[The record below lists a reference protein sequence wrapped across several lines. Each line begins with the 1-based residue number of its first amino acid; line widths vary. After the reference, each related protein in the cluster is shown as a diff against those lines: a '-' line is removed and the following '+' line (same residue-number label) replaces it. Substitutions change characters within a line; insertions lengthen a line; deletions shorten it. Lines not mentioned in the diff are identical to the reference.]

1 MKKLSSLLV
10 VLLLMMAS
18 FTAGVQY
25 ERGDVNQDGQVS
37 IADVTTLVDY
47 LLTGS
52 WGDEPVTPPDGH
64 EWVDLGLPSGTLW
77 ATMNV
82 GANSP
87 EECGDYF
94 SWGELETKDYY
105 DWGTYKW
112 CNGTDRSL
120 TKYCTVDTYGTVDN
134 QDYLDP
140 EDDAAYMIWGQDWC
154 IPSRTQ
160 VEELINN
167 CTWTWT
173 SINGVNGQLVTGPNG
188 NTMFLPVTGTRY
200 LDSTYTT
207 RWGFYWS
214 RTLATGNPDVVF
226 TLDFSSSGPDLDF
239 VERANGE
246 PIRPVRIRIE

>member
-1 MKKLSSLLV
+1 MKKTGSLLV
-10 VLLLMMAS
+10 VLLLMLAS
-18 FTAGVQY
+18 FTAGVQF

-37 IADVTTLVDY
+37 ISDVTCLVDY
-47 LLTGS
+47 LLTGV
-52 WGDEPVTPPDGH
+52 WPDDPVTPPDDH

-77 ATMNV
+77 ATCNV
-82 GANSP
+82 GATNP
-87 EECGDYF
+87 EEVGYYF
-94 SWGELETKDYY
+94 SWGELEPKDYY
-105 DWGTYKW
+105 DWNTYKW

-154 IPSRTQ
+154 IPNRTQ

-173 SINGVNGQLVTGPNG
+173 AVNGVNGQLVTGPNG
-188 NTMFLPVTGTRY
+188 NTMFLPVTGTY
-200 LDSTYTT
+200 WQNSIYTT

-214 RTLATGNPDVVF
+214 RTLASGNPDVAF
-226 TLDFSSSGPDLDF
+226 TLDISSSGPDLDF
-239 VERANGE
+239 VSRANGE
-246 PIRPVRIRIE
+246 PIRPVRVRIE